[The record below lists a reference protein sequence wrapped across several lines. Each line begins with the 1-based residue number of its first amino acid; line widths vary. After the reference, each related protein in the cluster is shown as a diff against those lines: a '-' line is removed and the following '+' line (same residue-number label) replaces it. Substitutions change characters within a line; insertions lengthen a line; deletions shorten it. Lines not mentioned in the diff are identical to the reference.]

1 MRVATAKR
9 ALGWVM
15 SVAFLI
21 EIFGN
26 TIGLHSVGMLVFF
39 AQAVAGAYLLGRIS
53 AVLITEGKSP
63 WE

>member
-15 SVAFLI
+15 SVAILI

-26 TIGLHSVGMLVFF
+26 AIGLHLVGVLVFF
-39 AQAVAGAYLLGRIS
+39 AQAGAGAYLLGRMA
-53 AVLITEGKSP
+53 AVLITEGRFP